1 LLDFLLKDGKIF
13 WMSEITKEAL
23 SKEIVSYKVRIEQKK
38 KIINQLIEDSNR
50 YHDEIQDEKQSL
62 ANAERILEALKK

>member
-1 LLDFLLKDGKIF
+1 MLDFLLKDGKIF

>member
-1 LLDFLLKDGKIF
+1 
-13 WMSEITKEAL
+13 MSEITKEAL